1 MKPLPEA
8 QVARSAE
15 CHIKQKAGYCQHAS
29 PLQLYADHVDPEIFS
44 LAWDM
49 KRNGLRDATI
59 RNVVKALKFL
69 AKNCGLHDPE
79 SVKDFVARLECN
91 EGYKRNLV
99 YAYDKYLKFR
109 GFSWVKPKYEA
120 NNKLPKIPL
129 EEKVSMLIANTPLKL
144 GLAVAISRD
153 TGLRP
158 IELMGLRLRDI
169 DLTSGLVYPETA
181 KHGSGRMLK
190 LKSSTL
196 NMLNVYLA
204 RHPMNPNDKLFGNW
218 NSDLY
223 GKYFRYYRNR
233 LAEKLGDPSLRDI
246 RLYSLRHLFAS
257 KLYHQTNNILL
268 VKELLGHKKIETTL
282 IYTRL
287 MEVSDGEYVSA
298 IARTVEEA
306 RKLIEEGFEYVC
318 EIDGVKL
325 FRKRK

>member
-1 MKPLPEA
+1 
-8 QVARSAE
+8 
-15 CHIKQKAGYCQHAS
+15 
-29 PLQLYADHVDPEIFS
+29 
-44 LAWDM
+44 M
-49 KRNGLRDATI
+49 KRDGLRDATI

-69 AKNCGLHDPE
+69 AKKCSLNDPNN
-79 SVKDFVARLECN
+79 VKDFIARLECN

-99 YAYDKYLKFR
+99 YAYDRYVKFR
-109 GFSWVKPKYEA
+109 GLSWVKPKYEA

-129 EEKVSMLIANTPLKL
+129 EEKVSMLIANVPLKL
-144 GLAVAISRD
+144 GLAIAISRD

-158 IELMGLRLRDI
+158 IELMSLRLRDI

-181 KHGSGRMLK
+181 KHGSSRMLK

-204 RHPMNPNDKLFGNW
+204 RHSMNPNDKLFGNW

-233 LAEKLGDPSLRDI
+233 LAEKLGDPSLKDI

-282 IYTRL
+282 IYIRL
-287 MEVSDGEYVSA
+287 IEVKDGEYISA

-306 RKLIEEGFEYVC
+306 RKLIEDGYDFVC
-318 EIDGVKL
+318 DIDGVKL

>member
-1 MKPLPEA
+1 MP
-8 QVARSAE
+8 Q
-15 CHIKQKAGYCQHAS
+15 KQKAGYSQHAS
-29 PLQLYADHVDPEIFS
+29 PTELYSDHTFSYTPSESEIFNV
-44 LAWDM
+44 AWDM

-69 AKNCGLHDPE
+69 AKNCSLNDPN
-79 SVKDFVARLECN
+79 SVKDFIARLECN

-99 YAYDKYLKFR
+99 YAYDKYAKFK
-109 GFSWVKPKYEA
+109 GLSWIKPKYQA

-129 EEKVSMLIANTPLKL
+129 EEKVSMLIANVPLKL
-144 GLAVAISRD
+144 GLAIAISRD

-158 IELMGLRLRDI
+158 IELMNLKLKDV
-169 DLTSGLVYPETA
+169 DLTNGLVYPETA
-181 KHGSGRMLK
+181 KHGSSRILK
-190 LKSSTL
+190 LKPSTL

-204 RHPMNPNDKLFGNW
+204 KNPMNPNDKLFGNW

-223 GKYFRYYRNR
+223 GKYFRYYRNK
-233 LAEKLGDPSLRDI
+233 LAEKLGDPSFKEI

-282 IYTRL
+282 IYTKL
-287 MEVSDGEYVSA
+287 LEVKDEEYVSA
-298 IARTVEEA
+298 IARNVEEA
-306 RKLIEEGFEYVC
+306 RRLIEEGFEYVTTF
-318 EIDGVKL
+318 EGVMI

>member
-1 MKPLPEA
+1 
-8 QVARSAE
+8 
-15 CHIKQKAGYCQHAS
+15 
-29 PLQLYADHVDPEIFS
+29 
-44 LAWDM
+44 M

-79 SVKDFVARLECN
+79 GVKDFVARLECN

-129 EEKVSMLIANTPLKL
+129 EEKVSMLIANVPLKL
-144 GLAVAISRD
+144 GLAIAISRD

-158 IELMGLRLRDI
+158 IELMGLRLRDV

-190 LKSSTL
+190 LKPSTL

-287 MEVSDGEYVSA
+287 MEVRDGEYVSA

-306 RKLIEEGFEYVC
+306 RRLIEEGYEYVC
-318 EIDGVKL
+318 DIDSVKL

>member
-1 MKPLPEA
+1 
-8 QVARSAE
+8 
-15 CHIKQKAGYCQHAS
+15 
-29 PLQLYADHVDPEIFS
+29 
-44 LAWDM
+44 M

-69 AKNCGLHDPE
+69 AKNCSLHDPNN
-79 SVKDFVARLECN
+79 VKDFIARLECN

-99 YAYDKYLKFR
+99 YAYDKYVKFK
-109 GFSWVKPKYEA
+109 GLSWIKPKYEA

-129 EEKVSMLIANTPLKL
+129 EEKVSMLIANVPLKL
-144 GLAVAISRD
+144 ALAIAISKD

-158 IELMGLRLRDI
+158 IELMNLKVKDL
-169 DLTSGLVYPETA
+169 DLTNGLVYPETA
-181 KHGSGRMLK
+181 KHGSGRILK
-190 LKSSTL
+190 LKPSTL

-204 RHPMNPNDKLFGNW
+204 KNPMNPNEKLFGNW

-223 GKYFRYYRNR
+223 GKYFRYYRNK
-233 LAEKLGDPSLRDI
+233 LAEKLGDPSFKEI

-282 IYTRL
+282 IYTKL
-287 MEVSDGEYVSA
+287 MEVRDGEFVSA
-298 IARTVEEA
+298 TARTIEEA
-306 RKLIEEGFEYVC
+306 QKLIESGFEYVTTFND
-318 EIDGVKL
+318 IML